1 MRSAFFLLALLIAVA
16 GYGLRNGYAVN
27 VTPSLA
33 RGLYRASAA
42 SPVRGDIAGFCLDGA
57 AATLARER
65 GYVAPGSCGQVR
77 PLLKYVAGVPG
88 DTVTVTPDGI
98 LCGPASGPRCL
109 WPVTALSEDSQG
121 RPMPPS
127 LLTDGVIP
135 AGKALV
141 LTTHP
146 GGFDSRYFGLVPL
159 DGLTAYIPVFTTGG
173 R

>member
-1 MRSAFFLLALLIAVA
+1 MRSAFFLLALLIAVS

-88 DTVTVTPDGI
+88 DTVTVTEDGI
-98 LCGPASGPRCL
+98 LCGPPPGRAACGLSRPCL
-109 WPVTALSEDSQG
+109 RTHRATPC
-121 RPMPPS
+121 PP
-127 LLTDGVIP
+127 
-135 AGKALV
+135 
-141 LTTHP
+141 HC
-146 GGFDSRYFGLVPL
+146 
-159 DGLTAYIPVFTTGG
+159 
-173 R
+173 

>member
-16 GYGLRNGYAVN
+16 GYGLCEGYAVN

-88 DTVTVTPDGI
+88 DTVTVTEDGI
-98 LCGPASGPRCL
+98 LCGPCSGPRCL
-109 WPVTALSEDSQG
+109 WPVTALPVDSLG

-127 LLTDGVIP
+127 LLKDGVIP

-146 GGFDSRYFGLVPL
+146 GGFDSRYYGFVPL
-159 DGLTAYIPVFTTGG
+159 ESLQKMDPVFTF
-173 R
+173 